1 MDSAYKLALTEIV
14 AVSNYMAPVHPS
26 VIGRTKDVEFVLGKS
41 SGKNS
46 VRLFLD
52 KYDLKATDDQIVE
65 ILDRIVAEAFVT
77 KSLVSEEAFLKFAKD
92 IIC

>member
-1 MDSAYKLALTEIV
+1 M
-14 AVSNYMAPVHPS
+14 
-26 VIGRTKDVEFVLGKS
+26 
-41 SGKNS
+41 
-46 VRLFLD
+46 RLFLD